1 MDLRARAAV
10 EGPRR
15 VILDLFRPR
24 VPIILQSEAPECG
37 IACLAMVASYH
48 GHRTDLSAMRV
59 RLSPSLKGI
68 TLKNVAQIA
77 ETMGMSARGVQVPLE
92 SLGKLRLPA
101 ILHWDMN
108 HFVVLTE
115 VAGRKITV
123 HDPARGKR
131 TMSFEDASRHFTGV
145 AMEFTP
151 NSAFQKTD
159 ERAKI
164 HAWDL
169 LGVAAGLKGTIAQIL
184 LLSFALEVFAIAQP
198 FFLQLVVDRVLVGRD
213 QDLLTVL
220 GIAFATLIAISVVVT
235 AVRAWVGVYLS
246 TSINLRLMSSL
257 FDHMLKLPLGW
268 FEKRNIGDIVSKFR
282 SVDSIQRTLST
293 TFVETAVDGV
303 MVILTLIVMFYYS
316 VTLTLVVLVAA
327 SLYAGARWIF
337 YYPQRNFT
345 DEQLA
350 HEARAGTHFIET
362 LRGMMA
368 IKLNLRESE
377 RRSAY
382 QNLVVDQTNAGVRVQ
397 NVGIL
402 QRGSNALIFGLENVT
417 VIWLAALQVMDG
429 KFSVGMLY
437 GFIGFK
443 LLFLGRIIN
452 LVDKWNDF
460 RMLDLHV
467 ERIADIALAATEA
480 HKAALPVEM
489 GIGGLSIEAKGLGY
503 AYGPEG
509 FVFRDVSLTVPA
521 GGSIAVVGPSGSG
534 KTTLIKV
541 LLGLLPPTEGDLRVN
556 GRSLADWEP
565 AQYRSR
571 VGAVMQD
578 DSLFVGTIEDNISF
592 FDTEHDPQRVRE
604 CAKLAMIDEDIAGM
618 PMQYNTIVGSLG
630 MALSG
635 GQKQRVLLARALY
648 RKPQILFLDE
658 AFDQVDMALERGISA
673 RLAKLNISLVLV
685 SHRPETVAG
694 FESKVEL
701 SKPTS
706 FAVASAAPAAN
717 GRDATTGEPEAVS
730 GVQRLVR
737 PR

>member
-1 MDLRARAAV
+1 MF
-10 EGPRR
+10 G
-15 VILDLFRPR
+15 LFRAR

-77 ETMGMSARGVQVPLE
+77 ETMGMTARGVQVPLE
-92 SLGKLRLPA
+92 ALGKLRLPA
-101 ILHWDMN
+101 VLHWDMN

-115 VAGRKITV
+115 VSGRKITV

-131 TMSFEDASRHFTGV
+131 ILTLDEASRHFTGV

-151 NSAFQKTD
+151 TSGFQKKD
-159 ERAKI
+159 EREKI
-164 HAWDL
+164 HSWRL
-169 LGVAAGLKGTIAQIL
+169 LEVASGLKGTIAQIL
-184 LLSFALEVFAIAQP
+184 LLSFALEVFAIAMP

-213 QDLLTVL
+213 RDLLTVL
-220 GIAFATLIAISVVVT
+220 GVGFGTLVVISVAVT
-235 AVRAWVGVYLS
+235 AIRAWVGVYLS
-246 TSINLRLMSSL
+246 THINLKLLSTL
-257 FDHMLKLPLGW
+257 FNHMLRLPLAW

-282 SVDSIQRTLST
+282 SVDAIQRTLST

-303 MVILTLIVMFYYS
+303 MVILTVIVMFYYS
-316 VTLTLVVLVAA
+316 VGLTLVVLGAA
-327 SLYAGARWIF
+327 LLYAAARWTF
-337 YYPQRNFT
+337 FYPQRYAT

-350 HEARAGTHFIET
+350 HEARSGTHFIET

-402 QRGSNALIFGLENVT
+402 QRASNALIFGLENVV
-417 VIWLAALQVMDG
+417 VIWLGAILVMEG
-429 KFSVGMLY
+429 KFTVGMLY
-437 GFIGFK
+437 AFIGFK
-443 LLFLGRIIN
+443 LIFLTRIIN
-452 LVDKWNDF
+452 LVEKWNDF

-467 ERIADIALAATEA
+467 ERIADIALAETEGA
-480 HKAALPVEM
+480 KPALPIETAM
-489 GIGGLSIEAKGLGY
+489 GPLTIEAKDVGF

-509 FVFRDVSLTVPA
+509 FIFRGISLTVEPGQTVA
-521 GGSIAVVGPSGSG
+521 IVGPSGSG

-541 LLGLLPPTEGDLRVN
+541 MLGLLPPTEGEIRVN
-556 GRSLADWEP
+556 SRNLADWDV

-578 DSLFVGTIEDNISF
+578 DQLFVGTIEDNISF
-592 FDTEHDPQRVRE
+592 FDTEHDPTRVRE
-604 CAKLAMIDEDIAGM
+604 CAKAAMIDEEIMAM

-648 RKPQILFLDE
+648 RRPQVLFLDE
-658 AFDQVDMALERGISA
+658 AFDQMDVALERRISKSLTD
-673 RLAKLNISLVLV
+673 RSLAVVIV
-685 SHRPETVAG
+685 SHREETV
-694 FESKVEL
+694 
-701 SKPTS
+701 
-706 FAVASAAPAAN
+706 SATVK
-717 GRDATTGEPEAVS
+717 R
-730 GVQRLVR
+730 VQMRSSLHALAEGSLTNQS
-737 PR
+737 

>member
-1 MDLRARAAV
+1 M
-10 EGPRR
+10 
-15 VILDLFRPR
+15 ILDLFRPR

-115 VAGRKITV
+115 ASGRKITV

-131 TMSFEDASRHFTGV
+131 VMTLDEASRHFTGV

-151 NSAFQKTD
+151 TSAFQKKD
-159 ERAKI
+159 EREKI
-164 HAWDL
+164 RAWDL
-169 LGVAAGLKGTIAQIL
+169 LGVARGLKGTIAQIL

-220 GIAFATLIAISVVVT
+220 GIAFATLIVISVVVT
-235 AVRAWVGVYLS
+235 SVRAWVGVYLS
-246 TSINLRLMSSL
+246 TNISLRLMSSL

-282 SVDSIQRTLST
+282 SVNEIQRTLST

-303 MVILTLIVMFYYS
+303 MVILTLVVMFYYS
-316 VTLTLVVLVAA
+316 LPLTLLVLAA
-327 SLYAGARWIF
+327 AGCYALARWIF
-337 YYPQRNFT
+337 YHPQRNFT

-377 RRSAY
+377 RRSGY
-382 QNLVVDQTNAGVRVQ
+382 QNLVVEGVNAGVRVQ

-402 QRGSNALIFGLENVT
+402 QRGSNALIFGLENVA
-417 VIWLAALQVMDG
+417 VIWVAALLVMEG
-429 KFSVGMLY
+429 RMSVGMLY
-437 GFIGFK
+437 AFIGFK
-443 LLFLGRIIN
+443 LLFLGRINN
-452 LVDKWNDF
+452 LIEKWNDF

-467 ERIADIALAATEA
+467 ERIADIALAETET
-480 HKAALPVEM
+480 HKASLPVEQAISGM
-489 GIGGLSIEAKGLGY
+489 TIEAKDLGY

-509 FVFRDVSLTVPA
+509 FVFRGVNLVVPA
-521 GGSIAVVGPSGSG
+521 GGSIAIVGPSGSG

-541 LLGLLPPTEGDLRVN
+541 LLGLLPPTDGEVRVN
-556 GRSLADWEP
+556 GRNLTDWDP

-578 DSLFVGTIEDNISF
+578 DQLFVGTIEDNISF
-592 FDTEHDPQRVRE
+592 FDVEHDAQRVRE
-604 CAKLAMIDEDIAGM
+604 CARIAMIDEEIAAM
-618 PMQYNTIVGSLG
+618 PMGYNTMVGSLG

-648 RKPQILFLDE
+648 RQPQILFLDE

-673 RLAKLNISLVLV
+673 RLSKLNLSLLLV

-694 FESKVEL
+694 FEEKVEL
-701 SKPTS
+701 VKPTRPG
-706 FAVASAAPAAN
+706 AQTVGAPG
-717 GRDATTGEPEAVS
+717 GRDASVQEEPETAPGS
-730 GVQRLVR
+730 VQRLVR